1 MGMVMGVPSFAVM
14 YYIVQMLI
22 NSHLER
28 KNLPT
33 GSEYYDTM
41 SYVDDAGVYYHSE
54 ETENIAES

>member
-1 MGMVMGVPSFAVM
+1 M
-14 YYIVQMLI
+14 
-22 NSHLER
+22 ER